1 MQKDEV
7 INEINKIN
15 AEFYYA
21 FENLSIEKMD
31 TLWKH
36 DEDVVCIHP
45 GWDLFRGW
53 LAVRESWITI
63 FNNTENIRFVITNTN
78 IRLFDYNIAA
88 AAVAAVAC
96 LENIETTLENGQVI
110 KIGVNATNLFEQN
123 AQNKWL
129 LVHHHGSPV
138 TNYIPP
144 NVSSQ

>member
-7 INEINKIN
+7 IDEINKVN
-15 AEFYYA
+15 NEFYQA

-31 TLWKH
+31 RIWKQ
-36 DEDVVCIHP
+36 DDYVVCIHP

-63 FNNTENIRFVITNTN
+63 FNNTENIRFVITNTKVK
-78 IRLFDYNIAA
+78 LFDHNIAA
-88 AAVAAVAC
+88 VVVVC

-110 KIGVNATNLFEQN
+110 KIGVNATNIFEQN
-123 AQNKWL
+123 EQNKWL

-138 TNYIPP
+138 ANYIPP
-144 NVSSQ
+144 NISSQ